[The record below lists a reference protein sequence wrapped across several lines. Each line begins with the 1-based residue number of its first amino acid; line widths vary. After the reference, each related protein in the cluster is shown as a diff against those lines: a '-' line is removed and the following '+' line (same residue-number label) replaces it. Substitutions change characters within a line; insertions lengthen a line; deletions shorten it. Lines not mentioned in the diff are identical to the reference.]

1 MSPVTWERASF
12 TFLRLEVREFWSA
25 GIENLLC
32 LDFWI
37 SVLRT
42 LPWLIVTPQ
51 GKAVDADQLTDDEW
65 RISSRKALKGF
76 TRLDARYFIPFFT
89 RKFTRQVRKNNVI
102 SFEPRP
108 YSRVLGTV
116 MSVLLII
123 GLSINGCSYS
133 KTSLTKEN
141 TIDQSRSLGCGV
153 VSGLARFRRSLLFSS
168 SIRETAHPPHPYPMF
183 LTDLWLKAK
192 NMD

>member
-1 MSPVTWERASF
+1 MRKVIIY
-12 TFLRLEVREFWSA
+12 FLAFGSQRVLVCRDRE
-25 GIENLLC
+25 LLC

-102 SFEPRP
+102 SFEPSP
-108 YSRVLGTV
+108 
-116 MSVLLII
+116 
-123 GLSINGCSYS
+123 
-133 KTSLTKEN
+133 
-141 TIDQSRSLGCGV
+141 
-153 VSGLARFRRSLLFSS
+153 
-168 SIRETAHPPHPYPMF
+168 
-183 LTDLWLKAK
+183 
-192 NMD
+192 

>member
-1 MSPVTWERASF
+1 MY
-12 TFLRLEVREFWSA
+12 FLAFGRQRVLVCRDREFVM
-25 GIENLLC
+25 LRF
-32 LDFWI
+32 LDF
-37 SVLRT
+37 VLKT

-108 YSRVLGTV
+108 YSRVLGTAV
-116 MSVLLII
+116 SVL
-123 GLSINGCSYS
+123 
-133 KTSLTKEN
+133 
-141 TIDQSRSLGCGV
+141 
-153 VSGLARFRRSLLFSS
+153 
-168 SIRETAHPPHPYPMF
+168 
-183 LTDLWLKAK
+183 
-192 NMD
+192 

>member
-1 MSPVTWERASF
+1 MREGIIY
-12 TFLRLEVREFWSA
+12 FLAFGSQRVLVCRDRE
-25 GIENLLC
+25 LLC

-108 YSRVLGTV
+108 YSCVPCTA
-116 MSVLLII
+116 MSVLWSSP

-141 TIDQSRSLGCGV
+141 KIDQSRSFGLRRRQWLG
-153 VSGLARFRRSLLFSS
+153 AIQAEPPSLLLDQGNCPP
-168 SIRETAHPPHPYPMF
+168 TAP
-183 LTDLWLKAK
+183 LTYVSHWRVT
-192 NMD
+192 